1 MTNGD
6 KRTMPPIDDFLKS
19 VERQGAFRK
28 FERFRYTPY
37 SDSEALEIAE
47 AIGKSL
53 NPKFTI
59 DDDNRFAYQN
69 FLRWLHCDPSF
80 VCIDPDTNQT
90 KRGDF
95 NKGIYI
101 AGNTGSGKSWCLDI
115 MRAYC
120 KAYGM
125 KVQWSDS
132 DTSNLA
138 WATVRAD
145 AICDFWAKSGSLSDF
160 KDKRVLGIQDFGNE
174 PREAVYMGNKID
186 VLRSVLEYRGDKP
199 DAITLLTSNLRLDG
213 KAIAEKYG
221 DRVASRLYAM
231 CNYLV
236 IRGRDRRKL

>member
-6 KRTMPPIDDFLKS
+6 KRIMPPIDDILRS
-19 VERQGAFRK
+19 VERQGAFMHL
-28 FERFRYTPY
+28 ERFRYTPY
-37 SDSEALEIAE
+37 SDVEALEIAE
-47 AIGKSL
+47 AIGKSRDK
-53 NPKFTI
+53 KFTI

-80 VCIDPDTNQT
+80 ECIDPATNQIR
-90 KRGDF
+90 RGDF
-95 NKGIYI
+95 HKGIYI

-120 KAYGM
+120 RAYGM
-125 KVQWSDS
+125 KVQWGSNDS
-132 DTSNLA
+132 SSLA
-138 WATVRAD
+138 WTTVRAD
-145 AICDFWAKSGSLSDF
+145 TMCDYWASNGSLSDY
-160 KDKRVLGIQDFGNE
+160 KSQRVLGIQDFGNE

-199 DAITLLTSNLRLDG
+199 DAITLLTSNLKLDG
-213 KAIAEKYG
+213 KVIVEKYG

-236 IRGRDRRKL
+236 IKGRDRRKI